1 MLLGAERGGAE
12 NGWGLTK
19 DLQMASKWYK
29 KSAQQGN
36 TAGKI
41 NASRALQVLPPL
53 FTTDVRWDL

>member
-1 MLLGAERGGAE
+1 MGLNVGLAE

-19 DLQMASKWYK
+19 DLEMASKWYK

-41 NASRALQVLPPL
+41 NASRATQVRASS
-53 FTTDVRWDL
+53 FHDER